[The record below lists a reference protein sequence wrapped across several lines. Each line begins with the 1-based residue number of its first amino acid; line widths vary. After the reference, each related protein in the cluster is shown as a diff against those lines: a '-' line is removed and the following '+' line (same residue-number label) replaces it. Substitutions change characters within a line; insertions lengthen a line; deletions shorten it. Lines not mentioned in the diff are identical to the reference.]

1 MANATLE
8 DVIEKQWNKIATGVI
23 TGKLVRPLDMGK
35 YAYYFT
41 YRDTTDTPPSNADLT
56 DGNLRE
62 RLFENGNNE
71 NPIKATTPI
80 DIYVTAED
88 ADTGTT
94 STAKIKVAAS

>member
-8 DVIEKQWNKIATGVI
+8 DVIENQWNKVAAGVI
-23 TGKLVRPLDMGK
+23 TGKLTRPLNMGQ

-41 YRDTTDTPPSNADLT
+41 FRDSGDPSPSDSDLT
-56 DGNLRE
+56 DGDLRE
-62 RLFENGNNE
+62 KLFEDGNDNL
-71 NPIKATTPI
+71 IKATTTI

-88 ADTGTT
+88 SDTKTT

>member
-8 DVIEKQWNKIATGVI
+8 DVIENKWNKIATGVI
-23 TGKLVRPLDMGK
+23 TGKLVRPLNMGQ

-41 YRDTTDTPPSNADLT
+41 YRDTGGTAPLDADLT

-62 RLFENGNNE
+62 KLFTDGND

-88 ADTGTT
+88 ADTGST